1 MSQEGPDPRKI
12 CEKRKVA
19 TNKHFLKANSP
30 ESVVTQYLFTYF
42 AH

>member
-1 MSQEGPDPRKI
+1 MSREGPDPRKI
-12 CEKRKVA
+12 CEKSKA
-19 TNKHFLKANSP
+19 TNKHFFKANSS